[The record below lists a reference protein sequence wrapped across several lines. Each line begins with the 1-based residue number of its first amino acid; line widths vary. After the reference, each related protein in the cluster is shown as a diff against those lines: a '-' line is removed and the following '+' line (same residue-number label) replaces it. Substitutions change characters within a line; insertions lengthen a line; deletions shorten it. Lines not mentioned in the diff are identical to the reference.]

1 MGTRRSQCTWTSD
14 EPRGSEEM
22 LASQIAS
29 HVSGLEKV
37 RVVAS
42 ASFLKTLTD
51 RLPFGTDVK
60 PDFAAPLSARFNARV
75 TVVTPASTATFE
87 LKRVGKVDTGPETV
101 TLGNG
106 QVWAKTNLRA
116 VGGLTKATSDTDFGG
131 LTREKKP
138 AYFETPSGG
147 ILYNMHVNFGP
158 LCHADFIVPTK
169 VQLQAL
175 WDYYYD
181 QPGSDMAR
189 DLEVKFDGKIY
200 DSTYYGQQN
209 REEWWASGWDAA
221 LLYKGG
227 VPGERADTEVH
238 TVQAGD
244 ILGFSVRLIRK

>member
-1 MGTRRSQCTWTSD
+1 MSQCTWTSD
-14 EPRGSEEM
+14 EPRRSEEM

-29 HVSGLEKV
+29 HVSGLEVV

-42 ASFLKTLTD
+42 ASFLKTLAL

-60 PDFAAPLSARFNARV
+60 PDFAAQLSARFEARV
-75 TVVTPASTATFE
+75 TVGTPASTATFE
-87 LKRVGKVDTGPETV
+87 LRRVGKVAIPETV

-116 VGGLTKATSDTDFGG
+116 VGGLTKATSDTDFSDFGG
-131 LTREKKP
+131 LTRAKKP

-189 DLEVKFDGKIY
+189 DLDVKFDGTVY
-200 DSTYYGQQN
+200 DSEYQN
-209 REEWWASGWDAA
+209 SGEEWWASGWDAA
-221 LLYKGG
+221 LLYKG
-227 VPGERADTEVH
+227 VFPGERADTAVH
-238 TVQAGD
+238 TVNATDNMG
-244 ILGFSVRLIRK
+244 LSVRLIRK